1 LHLAGFDFAN
11 KEEEGDDE
19 DDDSDSQFDV
29 ADSVGKALA
38 LVKQV

>member
-1 LHLAGFDFAN
+1 MKRRKGP
-11 KEEEGDDE
+11 GGDE